1 MEGRTARRVMGM
13 ACTHRMTR
21 NTGDLQ
27 WCPEPPGNGHDKGS
41 APLQGSEGLIVLL
54 KPGNAGGGKGPW
66 FGYAYPMSE
75 GGKGDWHQP
84 NNSREDP
91 GAQEEALPQG
101 QAGKGALTC
110 ACLAANPVRE
120 PGALVAHAGFDERSQ
135 ETWYG
140 YRD

>member
-1 MEGRTARRVMGM
+1 M

-75 GGKGDWHQP
+75 GGKGIGISLTTPEKIQELRRKLYHKAKQE
-84 NNSREDP
+84 RE
-91 GAQEEALPQG
+91 
-101 QAGKGALTC
+101 
-110 ACLAANPVRE
+110 
-120 PGALVAHAGFDERSQ
+120 H
-135 ETWYG
+135 
-140 YRD
+140 